1 MDEKQLFVALLLA
14 ACVARLE
21 CKWPFL
27 GTDWNMREF
36 VKTPESIWTYST
48 SQATDIICKKDSKLF
63 VTLQSIVFFRSYYH
77 KKRKLIFRLQGE
89 FDPRRKARMTIF
101 ARDGTLNQTE
111 EIIYMSM
118 KLTCAVVQVTLNFG
132 SYAKLYDLR
141 IRNSTTREPI
151 EPKCLDVFRSRAVK
165 KVYVLYQNRCQYL
178 P

>member
-1 MDEKQLFVALLLA
+1 
-14 ACVARLE
+14 
-21 CKWPFL
+21 
-27 GTDWNMREF
+27 F
-36 VKTPESIWTYST
+36 VKTPEPIWTYST

-63 VTLQSIVFFRSYYH
+63 VTLQSIVFFRS
-77 KKRKLIFRLQGE
+77 LIFRLQGE

-111 EIIYMSM
+111 EIIYMSR

-141 IRNSTTREPI
+141 VRNSTTREHI
-151 EPKCLDVFRSRAVK
+151 EPKCLDVFRSRAVRK
-165 KVYVLYQNRCQYL
+165 IYVLYQNRCQYL